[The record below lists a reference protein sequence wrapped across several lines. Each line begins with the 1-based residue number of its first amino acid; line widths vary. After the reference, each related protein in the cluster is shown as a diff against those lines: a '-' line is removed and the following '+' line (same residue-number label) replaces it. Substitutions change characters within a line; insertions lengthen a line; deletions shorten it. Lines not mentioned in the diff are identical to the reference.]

1 MKHKLLIANRG
12 EIACRIIKTAK
23 SMGWDTVAVYSSADK
38 SSLHVK
44 LADEAYLIGN
54 PSPAESY
61 LVHEA
66 ILEAARTSQ
75 ATAIH
80 PGYGFLSEN
89 PEFAAKCSEQN
100 IVFVGPPASA
110 VNVMGLKGVARQ
122 CMQDAN
128 VPVLPGINK
137 ITDKTTIDEIAA
149 LGFPVLIK
157 PEAGGGGKGMKIVH
171 REEELEAALVS
182 AKREARS
189 AFGND
194 SLMVEKYLV
203 KPRHIEIQV
212 FADQH
217 GNCIH
222 LNERDCSLQR
232 RHQKIIEESPAPLFS
247 NSLRQQMGEAAV
259 SAAKAIDY
267 VGAGT
272 VEFLLADDGK
282 FYFMEMNTRLQ
293 VEHPVTELI
302 TGLDLV
308 EWQLKIALGEALPLT
323 QDQIGI
329 HGHAMEVRIYA
340 EDPSHDFLPVSGEIS
355 HLRLPESMMSL
366 SKLRI
371 DNGVQVG
378 DQVGVF
384 YDPML
389 MKLIAWAPERSLCIE
404 QLSSGI
410 SELEIAGIRTN
421 RDFLHRLISHPPFQA
436 GGLGTDYL
444 DNNLGQIIREKEP
457 KQLLIE
463 KSAICLYLIH
473 EYNQASNT
481 EIGFRLNGSS
491 ITKIEIESE
500 DELHEL
506 TIETEES
513 KFKVILG
520 DQKLQCQLV
529 SCSFGKGSYDEES
542 HVIAPFNDAPYNKN
556 IIIDVDQIQY
566 RFRIHQREDSITLF
580 SDKYTTF
587 FSLSNEE
594 QSHSEEEGGVNAP
607 MSGKIVEILVSEG
620 ENIAKG
626 SPMAILEAMKME
638 HTIRAPYDGMVQAV
652 HFATG
657 DIVNDGIP
665 LFDFPQAS

>member
-1 MKHKLLIANRG
+1 MKKKLLIANRG

-23 SMGWDTVAVYSSADK
+23 RMGWDTVAVYSSADK
-38 SSLHVK
+38 NSLHVT
-44 LADEAYLIGN
+44 LADEAFLIGN
-54 PSPAESY
+54 PPPAESY

-66 ILEAARTSQ
+66 ILEAATASKV
-75 ATAIH
+75 TAIH

-89 PEFAAKCSEQN
+89 PDFAAKCSEKD
-100 IVFVGPPASA
+100 IVFVGPPASS

-137 ITDKTTIDEIAA
+137 ITDQTTPDEIAA

-157 PEAGGGGKGMKIVH
+157 PEAGGGGKGMKVV
-171 REEELEAALVS
+171 RQVEELEAALVS
-182 AKREARS
+182 AKREALS

-194 SLMVEKYLV
+194 SLMVEKFLV

-232 RHQKIIEESPAPLFS
+232 RHQKIVEESPAPLFS
-247 NSLRQQMGEAAV
+247 DSLRQEMGEAAV
-259 SAAKAIDY
+259 AAAKAIDY

-272 VEFLLADDGK
+272 VEFLLADDNQ

-308 EWQLKIALGEALPLT
+308 EWQLRIALGEPLPLK
-323 QDQIGI
+323 QDEIGI

-340 EDPSHDFLPVSGEIS
+340 EDPANDFLPVSGEVS
-355 HLRLPESMMSL
+355 HLKLPESTEGIA
-366 SKLRI
+366 KLRI
-371 DNGVQVG
+371 DNGIQVG

-389 MKLIAWAPERSLCIE
+389 MKLIAWAPDRSLCIE
-404 QLSSGI
+404 RLSSGI
-410 SELEIAGIRTN
+410 SELEIGGIRTN
-421 RDFLHRLISHPPFQA
+421 RDFLHQLISHPPFHA

-444 DNNLGQIIREKEP
+444 DNNLEKVLAEKEA
-457 KQLLIE
+457 KELLIE
-463 KSAICLYLIH
+463 KSAICLYLMH
-473 EYNQASNT
+473 KNSHSSPWNT
-481 EIGFRLNGSS
+481 QIGFRLNALS
-491 ITKIEIESE
+491 ITKIELESE
-500 DELHEL
+500 NEIHALIIKKEG
-506 TIETEES
+506 IETDGS
-513 KFKVILG
+513 QFKVYLG
-520 DQKLQCQLV
+520 DQTIRCQFVSLSHHEKGLDTESGYKHLTLV
-529 SCSFGKGSYDEES
+529 
-542 HVIAPFNDAPYNKN
+542 
-556 IIIDVDQIQY
+556 VDQIQY
-566 RFRIHQREDSITLF
+566 CFRIHQREDSITLF

-587 FSLSNEE
+587 FNLPNEE
-594 QSHSEEEGGVNAP
+594 SSHSDEEGGVNAP

-620 ENIAKG
+620 DNITKG
-626 SPMAILEAMKME
+626 SPLAILEAMKME
-638 HTIRAPYDGMVQAV
+638 HTIRAPNDGIVEAV

-657 DIVNDGIP
+657 DIVNEGVP
-665 LFDFPQAS
+665 LFDFSQES